1 MTVPTSRGNAN
12 PAFTFDDGNSGIFG
26 NSARQGSRTLTTLP
40 PAITTQPSAQ
50 GRRQAEAHH
59 QSCMNVLA
67 EARGG
72 TPDHNALV
80 LSHPLQGATGHS
92 SDQQQSVLL
101 LLDLLQDQGS
111 QRYLEGNSSR
121 QGSRTLTKLPPAI
134 TTSASN
140 GEVQTA
146 ANNQVLL
153 DMLIQSI
160 GGTSGHNSHQLIS
173 LLQSLAGSPVSQI
186 HSPQDLVN
194 ILHRQDHANMEI
206 LISSLIHLAGRN
218 RRGSSSVEKVMQI
231 VEALGGLAGP
241 AGSAAVSLA
250 SLISAAVNSERTRRS
265 GRFCYDYCH
274 KCCEKNCGCPGCGCS
289 QGEYGCG
296 VVGRFLCGLFGN
308 FCGIEVDVRR
318 DLEEELQ
325 RIENEYSSTIL
336 LLALNRLGVDLV
348 ALLSGNST
356 VRLPSLEQ
364 IREECSKCSRDLLRI
379 LKDKTNTMWC
389 CAAQGYNRIIKNTFL
404 RSVFVSG
411 MGSSCDIDGRQL
423 GQCVRILHEWLG
435 DEDVMVASDFDMEK
449 LALSLPDLSVISRR
463 RSEIG
468 SLGVVTSAYVMQDL
482 GKILMKASHGGR
494 QVWLNVSDL
503 MTIMCMVLAY
513 RGITIVSDDVPVEE
527 SRIYDKP
534 EMIALFNDIN
544 NRRVINER
552 TQRQLHHEPQENPYL
567 DLARKC
573 FDKRNEQMENIQNL
587 SEESRQEIL
596 KRISRR
602 WMLLAGV
609 QQNSVV
615 MQQPIRQQQAPI
627 VTRSTA
633 SGLQLARSRLSTTDR
648 DYAQEGARPRSV
660 QNKYGDQLDSR
671 KDQHAQDNSGG
682 GSQ

>member
-1 MTVPTSRGNAN
+1 M
-12 PAFTFDDGNSGIFG
+12 
-26 NSARQGSRTLTTLP
+26 TTLP

-274 KCCEKNCGCPGCGCS
+274 KCCEKI
-289 QGEYGCG
+289 
-296 VVGRFLCGLFGN
+296 VVVLD
-308 FCGIEVDVRR
+308 VDVAR
-318 DLEEELQ
+318 ESMVVEL
-325 RIENEYSSTIL
+325 
-336 LLALNRLGVDLV
+336 
-348 ALLSGNST
+348 
-356 VRLPSLEQ
+356 
-364 IREECSKCSRDLLRI
+364 
-379 LKDKTNTMWC
+379 
-389 CAAQGYNRIIKNTFL
+389 
-404 RSVFVSG
+404 
-411 MGSSCDIDGRQL
+411 
-423 GQCVRILHEWLG
+423 
-435 DEDVMVASDFDMEK
+435 
-449 LALSLPDLSVISRR
+449 
-463 RSEIG
+463 
-468 SLGVVTSAYVMQDL
+468 
-482 GKILMKASHGGR
+482 
-494 QVWLNVSDL
+494 
-503 MTIMCMVLAY
+503 
-513 RGITIVSDDVPVEE
+513 
-527 SRIYDKP
+527 
-534 EMIALFNDIN
+534 
-544 NRRVINER
+544 
-552 TQRQLHHEPQENPYL
+552 
-567 DLARKC
+567 
-573 FDKRNEQMENIQNL
+573 
-587 SEESRQEIL
+587 
-596 KRISRR
+596 
-602 WMLLAGV
+602 
-609 QQNSVV
+609 
-615 MQQPIRQQQAPI
+615 
-627 VTRSTA
+627 
-633 SGLQLARSRLSTTDR
+633 
-648 DYAQEGARPRSV
+648 
-660 QNKYGDQLDSR
+660 
-671 KDQHAQDNSGG
+671 
-682 GSQ
+682 